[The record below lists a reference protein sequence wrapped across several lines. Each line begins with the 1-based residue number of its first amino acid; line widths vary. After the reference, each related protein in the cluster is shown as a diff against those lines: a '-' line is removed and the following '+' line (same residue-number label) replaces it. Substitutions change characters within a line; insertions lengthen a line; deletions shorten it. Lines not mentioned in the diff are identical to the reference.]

1 MASSS
6 DGKEVKSVLDSK
18 SMNENKKQ
26 PQANMKANNSTVGIE
41 FQQLLNSILEQKPPI
56 SKEKMGNIVKEAQ
69 KSVKHYKHIVYFVEV
84 FIKKVSIY
92 SLFFLFSNRLYRF
105 TIQVSVKLQ
114 TVWSLHN
121 RRFDTK
127 FQT

>member
-26 PQANMKANNSTVGIE
+26 PQANMKANNSTIAIE

-84 FIKKVSIY
+84 FIKKVSFHFKTC
-92 SLFFLFSNRLYRF
+92 SLLFPNFCTFVISSSSALQITNCAVF
-105 TIQVSVKLQ
+105 T
-114 TVWSLHN
+114 
-121 RRFDTK
+121 
-127 FQT
+127 